1 MGEAERERRVTN
13 AESTGRP
20 TRTGR
25 VCRRSPSRTQRGLR
39 TRVFDWPP
47 VWVIRQ
53 LFVQYLLQGLGGM
66 AAQASFRLT
75 ITLPSLLL
83 LLMTTAGLADRYA
96 GVPVAKSVRD
106 IIEQRAPEDLK
117 PLFSSLLDQ
126 ATSQSGQTISLNLGI
141 ALLIALW
148 GTSGSIAAVVYACNR
163 VYGVRDR
170 RSWITHRL
178 LVLGITIIAAVVVAL
193 TFVLA
198 LLSERAGRQVAVA
211 FGVGENSAELWSDI
225 ARWTQIGLI
234 VLALLVVYRVGPDVE
249 QSFRWIL
256 PGIVASTFG
265 WLGTLN
271 GFTRILNLSNPST
284 PYGQAASVV
293 ALLLLLY
300 WTVLVILCGALLNA
314 VLGRRYDQRLILHLK
329 SRPLRYL
336 ENPDIPEAPPPSP
349 LGPLHPEVTSAN
361 PPPFRRRWRGFAVG
375 AAVGATV
382 MATLAVVAQLFTRNG
397 RNP

>member
-1 MGEAERERRVTN
+1 MTN
-13 AESTGRP
+13 AEPAGQSNQTDQVAPVTSPAGR
-20 TRTGR
+20 
-25 VCRRSPSRTQRGLR
+25 RGLR
-39 TRVFDWPP
+39 QRVTDWPP
-47 VWVIRQ
+47 VWLIRQ
-53 LFVQYLLQGLGGM
+53 LVVQYLLQGLGGM
-66 AAQASFRLT
+66 AAQAAFRLT

-83 LLMTTAGLADRYA
+83 LLMTAAGLADRYA
-96 GVPVAKSVRD
+96 GVPVAKSIRD
-106 IIEQRAPEDLK
+106 IIQERAPDDLK

-126 ATSQSGQTISLNLGI
+126 ATSQSAQTLSLNLAI

-170 RSWITHRL
+170 RSWVTHRL
-178 LVLGITIIAAVVVAL
+178 LVLGITLVAMVVVAV

-198 LLSERAGRQVAVA
+198 LLSERAGRQAAVA
-211 FGVGENSAELWSDI
+211 FGLGENSAAVWSDI
-225 ARWTQIGLI
+225 ARWIQVGLI
-234 VLALLVVYRVGPDVE
+234 VLALIVIYRVGPDVE

-256 PGIVASTFG
+256 PGILASTLG

-329 SRPLRYL
+329 RRPLRYL
-336 ENPDIPEAPPPSP
+336 ENPDYPEIPPPSP
-349 LGPLHPEVTSAN
+349 LGPVAVEVIDER
-361 PPPFRRRWRGFAVG
+361 PILRQRWWGFALGAAAG
-375 AAVGATV
+375 AAVVAG
-382 MATLAVVAQLFTRNG
+382 LAVVLQLFTRNG
-397 RNP
+397 HGE

>member
-1 MGEAERERRVTN
+1 VTN
-13 AESTGRP
+13 AASSGQSNQTAQAAPATAAPER
-20 TRTGR
+20 
-25 VCRRSPSRTQRGLR
+25 RGLR
-39 TRVFDWPP
+39 QTVADWPP
-47 VWVIRQ
+47 VWLVRQ
-53 LFVQYLLQGLGGM
+53 LVVQYLLQGLGGM

-83 LLMTTAGLADRYA
+83 LLMTAAGLADRYA
-96 GVPVAKSVRD
+96 GVPVAQSIRD

-126 ATSQSGQTISLNLGI
+126 ATGQSGQTLSLNLLI

-170 RSWITHRL
+170 RSWVTHRL
-178 LVLGITIIAAVVVAL
+178 LVLGITIVAMIVVAV

-198 LLSERAGRQVAVA
+198 LLSERAGRQIVVA
-211 FGVGENSAELWSDI
+211 FGLGENSASLWSDI
-225 ARWTQIGLI
+225 ARWIQVGLI
-234 VLALLVVYRVGPDVE
+234 VLALIVVYHVGPDVE

-256 PGIVASTFG
+256 PGIVAATLG

-271 GFTRILNLSNPST
+271 GFTRLLDLSNPST

-314 VLGRRYDQRLILHLK
+314 VLGRRYDQRLIRHLQK
-329 SRPLRYL
+329 RPLRYL
-336 ENPDIPEAPPPSP
+336 ENPDYPEIPPPSP
-349 LGPLHPEVTSAN
+349 LGPVDDAAEAPNHLPLT
-361 PPPFRRRWRGFAVG
+361 RLWWGFALVAAAG
-375 AAVGATV
+375 AAVGA
-382 MATLAVVAQLFTRNG
+382 ALTLVVRIVSRNG
-397 RNP
+397 RDQ

>member
-1 MGEAERERRVTN
+1 
-13 AESTGRP
+13 
-20 TRTGR
+20 
-25 VCRRSPSRTQRGLR
+25 
-39 TRVFDWPP
+39 
-47 VWVIRQ
+47 
-53 LFVQYLLQGLGGM
+53 
-66 AAQASFRLT
+66 
-75 ITLPSLLL
+75 
-83 LLMTTAGLADRYA
+83 
-96 GVPVAKSVRD
+96 VRD

-126 ATSQSGQTISLNLGI
+126 ATNQSGQRLSLNLVI

-178 LVLGITIIAAVVVAL
+178 LVVCITVIAAVVVAL

-198 LLSERAGRQVAVA
+198 LLSERAGRKIVVA
-211 FGVGENSAELWSDI
+211 FGLGENSAALWSDI
-225 ARWTQIGLI
+225 ARWVQIALI
-234 VLALLVVYRVGPDVE
+234 VMALIVVYRVGPDVE
-249 QSFRWIL
+249 QSFRWIV
-256 PGIVASTFG
+256 PGIVASTLG

-314 VLGRRYDQRLILHLK
+314 VLGRRYDRRLIRHLK
-329 SRPLRYL
+329 NRPLRYL
-336 ENPDIPEAPPPSP
+336 ENPDIPDAPPASP
-349 LGPLHPEVTSAN
+349 LGPLPADDTESDTS
-361 PPPFRRRWRGFAVG
+361 PFRRGWRGFALG
-375 AAVGATV
+375 AATGATV
-382 MATLAVVAQLFTRNG
+382 MAALAVVAQVFTRNS
-397 RNP
+397 RDA